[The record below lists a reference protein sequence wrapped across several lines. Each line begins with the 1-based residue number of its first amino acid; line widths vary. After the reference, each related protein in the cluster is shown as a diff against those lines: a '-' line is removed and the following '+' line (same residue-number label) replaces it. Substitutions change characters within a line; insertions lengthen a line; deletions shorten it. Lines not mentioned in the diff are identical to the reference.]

1 MEFLSDEIKFQ
12 EIELAEG
19 TVSLDAKE
27 NESWKV

>member
-19 TVSLDAKE
+19 TVSLDAIQ
-27 NESWKV
+27 NES